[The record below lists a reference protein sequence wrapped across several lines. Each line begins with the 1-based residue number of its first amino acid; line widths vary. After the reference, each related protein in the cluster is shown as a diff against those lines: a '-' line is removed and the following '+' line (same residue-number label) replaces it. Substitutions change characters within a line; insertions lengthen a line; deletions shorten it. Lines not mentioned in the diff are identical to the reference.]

1 MSTSEG
7 PLARAY
13 SSFSKLQLVAS
24 NLNQVSDGLRD
35 AVAQIDVAIKD
46 LNLGCSVWVI
56 VTHHSDPDTEF
67 FRNEDLGY
75 AKVGGKWG
83 IALRTV
89 SGRLGDESE
98 DVEQWLFNDAP
109 RSLRISGIEKLPQL
123 LERLAEDA
131 TAAAEKVRGSLA
143 VAQDFVAAIST
154 ARAEPSKPEEE
165 PRRVIRHAVKKGGP
179 K

>member
-1 MSTSEG
+1 MSANEG

-35 AVAQIDVAIKD
+35 AVAQIDLAIKD
-46 LNLGCSVWVI
+46 LNLGCSVWVC
-56 VTHHSDPDTEF
+56 VTQHTDPDTEF
-67 FRNEDLGY
+67 FHNEDLGY
-75 AKVGGKWG
+75 AKIGGKWG

-89 SGRLGDESE
+89 SGQLGDESE
-98 DVEQWLFNDAP
+98 EVEQWLYNDAP

-131 TAAAEKVRGSLA
+131 VAATERVRVSLA

-165 PRRVIRHAVKKGGP
+165 
-179 K
+179 